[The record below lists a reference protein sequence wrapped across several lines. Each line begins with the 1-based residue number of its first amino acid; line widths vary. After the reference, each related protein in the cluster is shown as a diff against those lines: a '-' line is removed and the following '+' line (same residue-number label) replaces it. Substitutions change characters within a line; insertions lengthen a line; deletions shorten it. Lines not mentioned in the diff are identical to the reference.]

1 MKIIIT
7 ESQLKKL
14 VVRKATEKDL
24 SQLDEL
30 DYESFH
36 SDENLSQLRDAIDRN
51 KMVSVAFVKKNGS
64 VKHMLI
70 RKNLSSYIG
79 SAREKTDAQMN
90 VESNHNLK
98 KVVDINAYKRE
109 LRNLRNMDP
118 QTDEVI
124 LKQKAAKVAWRSVN
138 LENVLGFMAGG
149 QFIDLRDENN
159 IRDRFGEDVY
169 NSITRSMVNAMAQQE
184 VPAPEE
190 VTTEPDNLQQGI

>member
-1 MKIIIT
+1 MRIIIT

-14 VVRKATEKDL
+14 ILRKATEKDS

-30 DYESFH
+30 DYGSFH
-36 SDENLSQLRDAIDRN
+36 SDENFSQLRDAIDKN
-51 KMVSVAFVKKNGS
+51 KMISVAFVKKDGS

-79 SAREKTDAQMN
+79 STREKTDAQMN
-90 VESNHNLK
+90 VESNHNIK
-98 KVVDINAYKRE
+98 KVVDVNAYKRE
-109 LRNLRNMDP
+109 LKNLRNMDP

-124 LKQKAAKVAWRSVN
+124 LKQNAAKKAWRSVN
-138 LENVLGFMAGG
+138 LENVLGFMVGG

-184 VPAPEE
+184 VTAPEE